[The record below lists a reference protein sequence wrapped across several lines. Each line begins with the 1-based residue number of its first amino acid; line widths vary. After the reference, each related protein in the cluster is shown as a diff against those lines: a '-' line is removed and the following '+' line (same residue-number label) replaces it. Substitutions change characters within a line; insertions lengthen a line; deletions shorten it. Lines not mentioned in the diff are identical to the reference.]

1 MEHYVG
7 LDVSLKRTSICVVD
21 RAGNVLSEATVNS
34 EPEEIA
40 RFLTLKAP
48 GAVRIGIEAGPTSLW
63 LCTELRALGF
73 PTICIDA
80 RHALLQSN
88 HRQSDPLQAV
98 KKRGR
103 VSRADNA
110 TIRVRRDRLDRPY
123 LEAWR
128 CNVAELPVRSG
139 RRAAHSRAE
148 MVEAEGVGPQAR
160 QAHRDEKGQGR
171 RRPQARSHS
180 ASHVDRRHR
189 LPMVY

>member
-80 RHALLQSN
+80 RHAKAALSMHRADHAMWLVQRGSAQEP
-88 HRQSDPLQAV
+88 RQS
-98 KKRGR
+98 RGACLAGKPR
-103 VSRADNA
+103 
-110 TIRVRRDRLDRPY
+110 I
-123 LEAWR
+123 
-128 CNVAELPVRSG
+128 
-139 RRAAHSRAE
+139 
-148 MVEAEGVGPQAR
+148 AR
-160 QAHRDEKGQGR
+160 QDE
-171 RRPQARSHS
+171 A
-180 ASHVDRRHR
+180 
-189 LPMVY
+189 